1 MSKLDPFS
9 LKLFVS
15 VITEK
20 SIAAAA
26 ARHHIAATAVSKRIN
41 DLEDSLGTTLLRRT
55 NRGVEPTEAGSALC
69 ALAQT
74 ALNELERIPLLM
86 RNVCAGG
93 QGIVR
98 ICGSSSAVNQF
109 LIDDLL
115 AFTQNNPGI
124 QLHVDEKTSDA
135 ALQSVRDN
143 AVDIGVFT
151 NAQETEGICTAPYRN
166 DRLALICPL
175 GHPLSERD
183 SWRFDQTLGH
193 DFIGWYGGSAI
204 NKQLNTAAL
213 MSQSLWRLRMRVSS
227 FDALCKMV
235 SQGVGIGI
243 LPEEVAHQRS
253 KIFPLKVCGLEDEW
267 AVRAFRLAYRDEASL
282 SAQARLLLAFLSDCA
297 LTTKRNQ
304 AANNQHAVKT
314 SQIF

>member
-26 ARHHIAATAVSKRIN
+26 ARHHIAATAVSKRIS

-69 ALAQT
+69 SLAQT

-98 ICGSSSAVNQF
+98 ICGSSSAVSQF
-109 LIDDLL
+109 LTDDLL
-115 AFTQNNPGI
+115 EFIQTNPGV
-124 QLHVDEKTSDA
+124 QLHVDERTSDTV
-135 ALQSVRDN
+135 LQAVRDN
-143 AVDIGVFT
+143 AVDIGVYT
-151 NAQETEGICTAPYRN
+151 NAHDTEGVCTAPYRS
-166 DRLALICPL
+166 DRLVLVCPL

-183 SWRFDQTLGH
+183 SWRFEQTLGH

-253 KIFPLKVCGLEDEW
+253 KIFPMKVCGLQDDW
-267 AVRAFRLAYRDEASL
+267 ALRTFSLAYRDKGSL
-282 SAQARLLLAFLSDCA
+282 SAPAKLLLTFLSERGPNVGSD
-297 LTTKRNQ
+297 
-304 AANNQHAVKT
+304 QHAT
-314 SQIF
+314 ASSQIF